1 MNLLLNIHLYLLD
14 ACLISINCHF
24 SSLVYTVG
32 SALCPAG
39 PTHHLIQLV
48 WEALSPVGNVTG
60 V

>member
-1 MNLLLNIHLYLLD
+1 MNLLLNVHSYLLD
-14 ACLISINCHF
+14 ACLTFPVTVISVF
-24 SSLVYTVG
+24 KYTVG

-48 WEALSPVGNVTG
+48 WEALPPVGNVTG